1 MNNFP
6 NNIIMVQLRSLDAVN
21 LARVRATSKKLRQVI
36 DGNRNLRNRID
47 RFDRA
52 VKLVLTSV
60 PIYINS
66 RKVRQSTVRQIVELL
81 RERRNNLPQNR
92 ASAQRFIDNAIS
104 TRRLNRGP
112 KYRTIATYT
121 NKHTGEVRRVSTEIK
136 EPIRNYSR
144 PRR

>member
-6 NNIIMVQLRSLDAVN
+6 NNITIVQLRSLDAVN
-21 LARVRATSKKLRQVI
+21 LARARATSKKLRQVI

-52 VKLVLTSV
+52 VKLVLTSD
-60 PIYINS
+60 PIHINS
-66 RKVRQSTVRQIVELL
+66 RKVRQSTVRQVVQLL

-92 ASAQRFIDNAIS
+92 ASAQRFIENAIA

-112 KYRTIATYT
+112 KYRTITYT